1 MRRGSIVD
9 SFGYRICVA
18 ACAFLLAGATAS
30 APARAEKALAPEA
43 VAPEALA
50 PSALPKLGTEL
61 GATSVSGLSSGAYM
75 AGQLQVAHSKDIV
88 GAGIVAGGPFACAES
103 PASLIFPFWPT
114 AVAQNASQAAFK
126 CMKTYWGPPDGD
138 ALARRAA
145 VLAEAGKIDPLD
157 GLKPDNVYLFSGNTD
172 QTVTRPVVQAAE
184 RFYKAAGVEAGNL
197 TLVEREVGHAF
208 ITEEGGA
215 ACGISAAPYVTDC
228 DYDQARAILGWIY
241 GPLADATPEPQG
253 RFLVFDQSAFA
264 GSGAGLAEEGVVYV
278 PKACEEQKGCRVHVA
293 LHGCEQSR
301 EKVGDTFV
309 KESGFARAADAN
321 RLVVL
326 YPQVSA
332 SSVNP
337 QGCWDWWGYTGLDFL
352 GKDAP
357 QIAAIWAMV
366 ERLASTP

>member
-1 MRRGSIVD
+1 ME
-9 SFGYRICVA
+9 
-18 ACAFLLAGATAS
+18 L
-30 APARAEKALAPEA
+30 ARAEDAAEAL
-43 VAPEALA
+43 APEALA
-50 PSALPKLGTEL
+50 PEASAPEAPAPVALPKLGAEL
-61 GATSVSGLSSGAYM
+61 STTSVSGLSSGAYM
-75 AGQLQVAHSKDIV
+75 AGQLQVAHSKDIA
-88 GAGIVAGGPFACAES
+88 GAGIVAGGPYACAEN

-126 CMKTYWGPPDGD
+126 CMKTYWGPPDGE

-145 VLAEAGKIDPLD
+145 ELAEDGKIDPLD
-157 GLKPDNVYLFSGNTD
+157 GLKADNVYLFSGNDD
-172 QTVTRPVVQAAE
+172 QTVTRPVVQEAE

-197 TLVEREVGHAF
+197 TLVEQDGGHAF
-208 ITEEGGA
+208 ITEQGGA

-228 DYDQARAILGWIY
+228 DYDQAKAILGWIY
-241 GPLADATPEPQG
+241 GPLADSPPAPQG
-253 RFLVFDQSAFA
+253 RFLVFDQSEFA
-264 GSGAGLAEEGVVYV
+264 GSSAGLATEGVAYI
-278 PKACEEQKGCRVHVA
+278 PKACEEQTGCRVHVA

-309 KESGFARAADAN
+309 KDSGFARVADAN
-321 RLVVL
+321 RLIVL
-326 YPQVSA
+326 FPQVSA

-366 ERLASTP
+366 ERLSSAP